1 MDYAECIQVQARN
14 LSWAK
19 QVKNGK
25 VQHFFLSYTSLKNI
39 TLETMNM
46 KPAVKHVHIPYILK
60 TNNTFVLG
68 LELLVILYQ
77 ANQPADPQ
85 LLNSNFCSILL
96 FGIDKYLAG
105 NAKNIICPLLRMGM
119 FIKQHPLENRTAE
132 DIS

>member
-1 MDYAECIQVQARN
+1 M
-14 LSWAK
+14 
-19 QVKNGK
+19 
-25 VQHFFLSYTSLKNI
+25 YTSPSQKLVLGKTSQKWKSI
-39 TLETMNM
+39 TLLPILYIFEGYNFRNYEYE
-46 KPAVKHVHIPYILK
+46 VKHVHIPYILE

-105 NAKNIICPLLRMGM
+105 NAKNIIYPLLRMGM
-119 FIKQHPLENRTAE
+119 FIKQHPLENRIAE